1 MPDLVTIGGPLI
13 GVVIGGVIT
22 FLVSTAQFRRQ
33 EAAAR
38 RREHLSRLENI
49 HKALTDVDQGIVGM
63 SGQAVMYSLTGKD
76 FDSEQMKGGLRFNE
90 LRMLVDF
97 YAPTFSRDV
106 DAIGEHYRDVGTAV
120 ARAISTNGENE
131 KKAAAL
137 KSMAA
142 AQAARD
148 RIGEVKKRLSEM
160 ARQYA
165 EEAV

>member
-1 MPDLVTIGGPLI
+1 
-13 GVVIGGVIT
+13 
-22 FLVSTAQFRRQ
+22 
-33 EAAAR
+33 
-38 RREHLSRLENI
+38 
-49 HKALTDVDQGIVGM
+49 
-63 SGQAVMYSLTGKD
+63 MYSRTGKD
-76 FDSEQMKGGLRFNE
+76 FDSEQMKGGLHFSE

-148 RIGEVKKRLSEM
+148 RIGEGKKRLSEI

-165 EEAV
+165 EDAV